1 MPNAGNSLG
10 TATFINLN
18 STVQTFQ
25 DTVTSAANDYY
36 RFILSNRSSFNLSLT
51 GLSADANVALL
62 NSAGNPLSLNGVPQS
77 STNTG
82 TFSESINAVLDA
94 GTYYIRVFPGTPNT
108 SADYNLNV
116 SISNHLSTDIL
127 WRNYA
132 TGQNVA
138 WFMNGT
144 GIEAVGSLLPVGD
157 LNFAIQGTG
166 DFNRDGQTDII
177 WRNDSTA
184 QTVIWLMNGTGLD
197 SVVNLDPP
205 VAPGWQVAGTGDFN
219 LDGNT
224 DILWRNSVT
233 GETSFW
239 LMNGTSLRST
249 AQLNPLVDS
258 SWQIQGVGDFNKD
271 GKPDILWRNYSTGE
285 NVVWF
290 MNGTNL
296 SSVGFLFAVGD
307 LNWRISGTGDFNRDG
322 YADILWRNVGTG
334 ENVIWLMNGVAISG
348 IVNLPPVD
356 LNWRSLS
363 PFTRTGAPI
372 PIDVAGNSLPDAFDM
387 GRNLTGNATYRDLV
401 GGADPSDYYR
411 FNLATGSNINLSLTG
426 LSANLDL
433 QLLDGN
439 GGVLQSSTL
448 GSATS
453 ESIISTLTAG
463 TYYVRVYPA
472 NGASSTYSLNLSVN
486 NLPVLATNNPLV
498 VTEGNAANLTS
509 SILQVTDNDNPSTQL
524 TYTLGTLPSRGNL
537 ILNGVTLNS
546 GATFTQA
553 DIDDGTRLRYQHDG
567 SETLTDSFT
576 FTVSD
581 GVGGVLGS
589 SSLNIAVTPAND
601 APVLT
606 VPTGTQSAD
615 QGANSTIFG
624 ISIAD
629 PDAGSGNVTVTLSA
643 ANGVLSL
650 GSIAGLTFSQGTG
663 SQNSSMIFSGTL
675 AAVNNALSALIY
687 RSNSTFQGIDT
698 INLNVNDNGNTGVGG
713 SLSDSKTIAVQV
725 TPVNQPPII
734 TLPPAPV
741 ASEDTNLAITG
752 ISIADIDGLGGNVTV
767 SLSAVNG
774 VLSLNS
780 TAGLNLL
787 TGDGTQDRN
796 IAFSGP
802 LALVNAALNNLV
814 YLGDRDF
821 NGTDFI
827 TVNVSDSVSPGSGG
841 VPLSDTRTLTVTVNP
856 VNDAPVL
863 TVPGAQTANENTNL
877 RITGISVGD
886 VDATSGNLTVSLSA
900 GNGTLTLGA
909 TTGLTF
915 SSGNGNQNA
924 SMIFSGTLA
933 AINNALSTL
942 TYRGNLN
949 FNGEDTINLSVND
962 NGNTGSG
969 IPLSDSR
976 AIAVNVLG
984 VNNAPV
990 ITVPLAP
997 STNAGVNLAIA
1008 GISINDPDAGSG
1020 LLQVTIA
1027 AANGVLS
1034 IPTENLTFFQ
1044 GDGTLDSRITFAGS
1058 LSAINIAL
1066 AGLVYRS
1073 NPNFTG
1079 FETISISVNDQGSS
1093 GIGTPLSDTKT
1104 LFVNVG
1110 GAVNNPPI
1118 ANPDTYSVLR
1128 NTTLNVPGM
1137 GILGNDSDSDGPSLN
1152 AILVSLPAQGSLS
1165 LSPTGSFTYTPN
1177 PGFTGIDT
1185 FTYRASDG
1193 IANSNLATVTINVT
1207 VPANTP
1213 PTASPDI
1220 FLLNEDTT
1228 RTGNVLSN
1236 DTDVEDGRPA
1246 IAQLVS
1252 GPGQALNFSLSTDGN
1267 FSYTPNANF
1276 NGVDIFTYLARD
1288 SAGAASNIATVTL
1301 SIAAVNDLPVAVN
1314 DVIPAFDED
1323 TSTSGNVLTNDTDV
1337 EDGRP
1342 VIAQLITGPTQ
1353 AATFTLNADGS
1364 FNYTPNPNFNG
1375 TDTFTYLARDSAGA
1389 PSNTATVTLS
1399 ITPVNDP
1406 PVAVSDSFTVS
1417 TGGTLSTQNV
1427 LTNDTDVEDTRPTV
1441 AELVNGPTNALSF
1454 TLNGDGSFIY
1464 VPNAGATTDSFT
1476 YIARDSAGAPSNTA
1490 TVNISVSSVL
1500 NNPPNAVNDIIP
1512 AFDEDTS
1519 TSGNVLTND
1528 TDVEDGRPAIAQL
1541 ITGPT
1546 QAATFTLNADGS
1558 FNYTPNPNFNGTD
1571 TFTYIA
1577 RDSAGAT
1584 SNTATVT
1591 LSITPV
1597 NDLPVAVNDSFT
1609 LSSGGTLSNQNVLT
1623 NDTDIEDTRPPI
1635 AELVNGPTNALS
1647 FVLNADG
1654 SFTYVPNTGT
1664 TTDAFTYLARDSA
1677 GGASNT
1683 ATVNISVSSLPNT
1696 PPTAIDDLIPAFD
1709 EDTSTTG
1716 NVLLNDTDA
1725 EDTRPGVAELVT
1737 GPTQAATFTL
1747 NADGSFSYTPNPNF
1761 NGTDTF
1767 TYLARDSAGAPSNTA
1782 TVTLSITPVNDLPIA
1797 VNDLIP
1803 AFDEDTS
1810 TTGNVLSNDT
1820 DVEDGRPTIAELV
1833 NAPANAA
1840 TFTLNADGSF
1850 SYTPNPNFNG
1860 TDTFTYRARDSA
1872 GAASNIA
1879 TVTLSIAPVNDAPV
1893 ANADGIYKVAID
1905 TPRTIG
1911 AADGVLLNDTDPD
1924 GQTLNAVPTVTTSAS
1939 GGAVVLNAD
1948 GSFVYTPTAGFNGI
1962 DTFIYQATD
1971 GQLVSN
1977 PATVTL
1983 SVGPNAAPVAEND
1996 NNPRHRTAPGVPLTV
2011 NPVDSVLQN
2020 DSDSDGPSL
2029 SVVAGVTTTANGG
2042 SVTLNADGS
2051 FVYTPAAG
2059 FTGLTDTFT
2068 YRATDGIVTS
2078 NLATVT
2084 ITVSGNAPPTA
2095 VDDTNELYRTTPG
2108 TPLTISAISGVLQND
2123 TDGGDGPSLSAVA
2136 TVTTSANGGNVTL
2149 NADGSFTYTPAAGFT
2164 GPTDTFIYQA
2174 TDGIDVSSPA
2184 TVTIAI
2190 ATNIPPTA
2198 QNDTGYRAIANGT
2211 LTVGSV
2217 GSVLNNDSDGGDG
2230 PGLQALSTVTT
2241 TANGG
2246 TVTLNADGTFIYRP
2260 APGFT
2265 NANDTFTYQVTDGVD
2280 TSAPA
2285 TVTISV
2291 FTNTAPTVTNDS
2303 YSTNLNTPLN
2313 VTLPGVLANDSDLE
2327 SAITAILV
2335 DPTTRGSVI
2344 LRGDGS
2350 FVYTP
2355 NTGFTGN
2362 DFFTYRANDGFVN
2375 SALATVSITVTPNAA
2390 PVANPD
2396 TYSVNLNNSLVVPYS
2411 FGTTTIA
2418 GVLSNDV
2425 DTDPLTAS
2433 LVTGPSRGNLSFNS
2447 DGSFTYTPT
2456 VVVGGTD
2463 TFVYR
2468 ASDGIS
2474 SSNATVTITIKDS
2487 SAPPTATGDAYSV
2500 SANSVLSVSLAQGV
2514 LRNDTDPEGDR
2525 LSASIT
2531 TQPTNGSV
2539 TLNAD
2544 GSFTYTPNA
2553 NFTSTDTFVYVA
2565 SDGINNSAPATV
2577 TITVGAVNSPPA
2589 VTIPGGQVVFRNT
2602 ELTIASGL
2610 RISDP
2615 DAGNNPV
2622 RATLSATNGSLSLST
2637 TSGLTVIDADGDKSV
2652 VIEGSIASINTALTN
2667 LRYRPDRDY
2676 TGFDTIQITVDD
2688 LGNTGSTGGAQTG
2701 SGAIAVNV
2709 TSGAFLVKDINQ
2721 NQNEAGTG
2729 TLSSAPTNLSA
2740 VGDVVYFAANDG
2752 SNGTEVWR
2760 SDGTE
2765 AGTVLVA
2772 DIHTALGSGS
2782 TPSNFK
2788 AVGNNLFFS
2797 ANNGISGTELWK
2809 IDLTTGVASLV
2820 RNIRNGGFSSNPSNL
2835 VNFNGTLFFRADDG
2849 TGTALWR
2856 SDGTTDGTFKVG
2868 TGYSQPGSLTVVGN
2882 TLYFTASNGGQLWK
2896 TDGTTAGTVQVKN
2909 LVGTGANIQNL
2920 TAIGNTLFFINGD
2933 SSNGVELWRSDGT
2946 DAGTVR
2952 ISDINPGTGSA
2963 NPSNLV
2969 NLNGTL
2975 YFLANNGSTFGLYR
2989 STEAGVVSLVQTLPS
3004 AGQVPGSLTVS
3015 GSNLFFTV
3023 DVGTAGTPD
3032 VQLWKSDGT
3041 TAGIVKDI
3049 NPVGNA
3055 NPASL
3060 TSVNGTLF
3068 FTANDGS
3075 TRIWRTD
3082 GTDVGTTPVSGG
3094 FAGAVPTQLTAVG
3107 NRLFFTADTAATGM
3121 ELWVI

>member
-94 GTYYIRVFPGTPNT
+94 GTYYIRVFPGTPTT

-166 DFNRDGQTDII
+166 DFNRDGRTDII

-239 LMNGTSLRST
+239 LMNGTSLHST

-426 LSANLDL
+426 LNANLDL

-509 SILQVTDNDNPSTQL
+509 SILRVTDNDNAATQL

-741 ASEDTNLAITG
+741 ASEDTNLAIAG

-863 TVPGAQTANENTNL
+863 TVPGAQMANENTNL
-877 RITGISVGD
+877 RITGISVSD
-886 VDATSGNLTVSLSA
+886 VDATSDNLTVSLSA

-969 IPLSDSR
+969 IPLSDSQ

-1079 FETISISVNDQGSS
+1079 FETISVSVNDQGSS

-1118 ANPDTYSVLR
+1118 ANPDAYSVLR
-1128 NTTLNVPGM
+1128 NTTLNVPGT
-1137 GILGNDSDSDGPSLN
+1137 GVLGNDSDSDGPSLN

-1165 LSPTGSFTYTPN
+1165 LSPTGSFMYTPN

-1228 RTGNVLSN
+1228 RTGNVLS
-1236 DTDVEDGRPA
+1236 
-1246 IAQLVS
+1246 
-1252 GPGQALNFSLSTDGN
+1252 
-1267 FSYTPNANF
+1267 
-1276 NGVDIFTYLARD
+1276 
-1288 SAGAASNIATVTL
+1288 
-1301 SIAAVNDLPVAVN
+1301 
-1314 DVIPAFDED
+1314 
-1323 TSTSGNVLTNDTDV
+1323 
-1337 EDGRP
+1337 
-1342 VIAQLITGPTQ
+1342 
-1353 AATFTLNADGS
+1353 
-1364 FNYTPNPNFNG
+1364 
-1375 TDTFTYLARDSAGA
+1375 
-1389 PSNTATVTLS
+1389 
-1399 ITPVNDP
+1399 
-1406 PVAVSDSFTVS
+1406 
-1417 TGGTLSTQNV
+1417 
-1427 LTNDTDVEDTRPTV
+1427 
-1441 AELVNGPTNALSF
+1441 
-1454 TLNGDGSFIY
+1454 
-1464 VPNAGATTDSFT
+1464 
-1476 YIARDSAGAPSNTA
+1476 
-1490 TVNISVSSVL
+1490 
-1500 NNPPNAVNDIIP
+1500 
-1512 AFDEDTS
+1512 
-1519 TSGNVLTND
+1519 ND

-1664 TTDAFTYLARDSA
+1664 TTDSFTYLARDSA
-1677 GGASNT
+1677 GATSNT
-1683 ATVNISVSSLPNT
+1683 ATVNILVSSLPNT

-1725 EDTRPGVAELVT
+1725 EDTRPGVAELVN

-1924 GQTLNAVPTVTTSAS
+1924 GQTLNAVSTVTTSANR
-1939 GGAVVLNAD
+1939 GAVVLNAD
-1948 GSFVYTPTAGFNGI
+1948 GSFVYTPAAGFNGI

-1977 PATVTL
+1977 LATVTL

-2059 FTGLTDTFT
+2059 FTGPTDTFT

-2084 ITVSGNAPPTA
+2084 ITVSNNAPPTA

-2291 FTNTAPTVTNDS
+2291 FTNTAPTVINDS

-2344 LRGDGS
+2344 LRSDGS

-2390 PVANPD
+2390 PIANPD
-2396 TYSVNLNNSLVVPYS
+2396 TYSVNFNNSLVVPYS

-2433 LVTGPSRGNLSFNS
+2433 LVTGPSGGNLSFNS

-2589 VTIPGGQVVFRNT
+2589 VTVPGSQVVFRNT

-2667 LRYRPDRDY
+2667 LRYRPDTDY

-2721 NQNEAGTG
+2721 NQNESGTG

-2782 TPSNFK
+2782 TPSNFR

-3023 DVGTAGTPD
+3023 DVGTAGTPN

-3049 NPVGNA
+3049 NPAGNA

-3075 TRIWRTD
+3075 TRVWRTD
-3082 GTDVGTTPVSGG
+3082 GTDVGTAPVSGG

-3107 NRLFFTADTAATGM
+3107 SRLFFTADTAATGT